1 MEIALLTINIHLP
14 DAQSLKEKREVVR
27 RLKDRLRARFNVSV
41 AEVGDLDLW
50 QRSQVAVVSVNADR
64 VYLEQAF
71 SAIERETEKILAG
84 NEFELHEEFL

>member
-84 NEFELHEEFL
+84 NEFELHKEFL